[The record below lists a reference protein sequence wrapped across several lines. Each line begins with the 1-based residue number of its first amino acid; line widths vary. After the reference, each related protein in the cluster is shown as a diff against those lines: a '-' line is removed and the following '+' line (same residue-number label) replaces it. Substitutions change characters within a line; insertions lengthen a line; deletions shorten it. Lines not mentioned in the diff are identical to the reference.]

1 VATVVA
7 GTPGYLDPEYYL
19 TNWLNEKSDVYSF
32 GIVLIEII
40 TNRSVIELTREKAHI
55 AEWVKILIS
64 RGDIEKIVDTNLN
77 GDYDSNTVWRILE
90 LAMSCVSH
98 SSSDR
103 PTMSK
108 VVNILKECLLSENLR
123 TRQIHQDNDDDS
135 KNSDLTLNFGTE
147 VTPLAR

>member
-1 VATVVA
+1 M
-7 GTPGYLDPEYYL
+7 
-19 TNWLNEKSDVYSF
+19 
-32 GIVLIEII
+32 
-40 TNRSVIELTREKAHI
+40 IELTREKAHI

>member
-1 VATVVA
+1 M
-7 GTPGYLDPEYYL
+7 
-19 TNWLNEKSDVYSF
+19 
-32 GIVLIEII
+32 
-40 TNRSVIELTREKAHI
+40 IELTREKAHI

-64 RGDIEKIVDTNLN
+64 RGDIEKIVDPNLN
-77 GDYDSNTVWRILE
+77 GDYDSNTIWRILE

-108 VVNILKECLLSENLR
+108 VVNILKECLISEKSR
-123 TRQIHQDNDDDS
+123 TGQIHQDDDDS
-135 KNSDLTLNFGTE
+135 KNSDLTINFGTE